1 MSIRSINWPISCIA
15 GALIL
20 IISWIYI
27 LISITLFPG
36 AFSPLNNYVSDLGNY
51 SLNPVGAIIYNIG
64 TIISGCLMV
73 IYFYY
78 LYIFYPEKKRDKN
91 LLTLTRILGFLSG
104 FAIIM
109 VAIYSEDY
117 WMEHVFWSAVV
128 FLLVFLINISGGLFF
143 LVHPDSIKKIGFFN
157 LTVAA
162 FHISYIFILDPTYII
177 LEWINL
183 VLGHCS
189 MALAVY
195 NYKQMYDQKS
205 KY

>member
-1 MSIRSINWPISCIA
+1 M
-15 GALIL
+15 L
-20 IISWIYI
+20 
-27 LISITLFPG
+27 
-36 AFSPLNNYVSDLGNY
+36 
-51 SLNPVGAIIYNIG
+51 
-64 TIISGCLMV
+64 
-73 IYFYY
+73 IYFYF

-91 LLTLTRILGFLSG
+91 LLTLTRILGFSSG

-117 WMEHVFWSAVV
+117 WMEHVFWSAIVF
-128 FLLVFLINISGGLFF
+128 FLLFLINVSGGLFF

-195 NYKQMYDQKS
+195 NYKQMYDEKS
-205 KY
+205 